1 MEEII
6 EVKQL
11 PIITEQLAK
20 IKKQVAERVEK
31 ASALVCTEETVK
43 EVKKARAELN
53 TEFKAWE
60 EKRKEV
66 KTAVLTPYEKFETV
80 YNDCIS
86 SSYKD
91 ADRILKKKID
101 DVEGELKAKK
111 SEEVKAYFAE
121 YLQSSNIDFVT
132 FEQSGINVT
141 LSASLKSLK
150 EAAKKFID
158 KVSEDLNLIGTFNN
172 SAEILVEY
180 KKTLN
185 VSASIT
191 SVTARMQAIEAEKK
205 RQEAEQERK
214 EAEAKRAEEVKQAAE
229 NNAPEVLEAP
239 KEAPKVEKTD
249 DQVLTLRFQV
259 TASRS
264 KLKELKAFL
273 DNGGYDYV

>member
-31 ASALVCTEETVK
+31 VSALVCTEETVK

-66 KTAVLTPYEKFETV
+66 KTAVLTPYEKFESV

-91 ADRILKKKID
+91 ADKILKKKID

-111 SEEVKAYFAE
+111 IEEVKAYFAE

-158 KVSEDLNLIGTFNN
+158 KVSEDLNLIETFNN

-191 SVTARMQAIEAEKK
+191 SVTARMQEIEAERK

-214 EAEAKRAEEVKQAAE
+214 EAETKRAEEVKQAAGNE
-229 NNAPEVLEAP
+229 APEVLEAP
-239 KEAPKVEKTD
+239 KVEKAD

-264 KLKELKAFL
+264 KLKELKSFL
-273 DNGGYDYV
+273 DNGGYEYV

>member
-1 MEEII
+1 MNR
-6 EVKQL
+6 EVKRKRSNKKLNIQK
-11 PIITEQLAK
+11 IFNIGSLAL
-20 IKKQVAERVEK
+20 ILA
-31 ASALVCTEETVK
+31 C
-43 EVKKARAELN
+43 
-53 TEFKAWE
+53 
-60 EKRKEV
+60 
-66 KTAVLTPYEKFETV
+66 
-80 YNDCIS
+80 CIF
-86 SSYKD
+86 YGG
-91 ADRILKKKID
+91 RFLKLYL
-101 DVEGELKAKK
+101 ENNK

-191 SVTARMQAIEAEKK
+191 SVTSRMQAIEAEKK

-239 KEAPKVEKTD
+239 KVEKTD

-273 DNGGYDYV
+273 DNGGYEYV

>member
-20 IKKQVAERVEK
+20 IKAQVAERVEK
-31 ASALVCTEETVK
+31 VSALVCTEETVK

-91 ADRILKKKID
+91 ADKILKKKID
-101 DVEGELKAKK
+101 DVEGELKSKK

-214 EAEAKRAEEVKQAAE
+214 EAEAKRVEEVKQAAGNE
-229 NNAPEVLEAP
+229 VPEVLEAP
-239 KEAPKVEKTD
+239 KAEKAD

-273 DNGGYDYV
+273 DNGGYEYV